1 MGNSVAEVTENQERE
16 AEAETDTKT
25 ANSSEKVHRSRSGFW
40 LAVIVFLVIL
50 SIVGIGL
57 FLFAQ
62 LRQQQETL
70 GGEVSK
76 GDMQLFELTKQISGY
91 QTQIAAIQSHLTTIE
106 SDLKAKDR
114 LINESLTEFSQLQ
127 SEKLEAI
134 RTDLNTRIQQVQRQ
148 LGKTRG
154 DWLIADAE
162 YLLSVANQRLQLTGD
177 VETAREALQA
187 ADQRLRESGDAAAYK
202 VREQIAKEI
211 AELGKVQLLD
221 IVGVYSSIR
230 TLETEIGK
238 LSLIKPYSGKPLTPS
253 EEIHDH
259 AQHTDEEH
267 DLLSKALKSLQGVV
281 TVRHTDQPITEII
294 TPEEAQFTRQQL
306 RVKLEMIKIG
316 LVQQNEVLYKA
327 SIADAKEWVAEN
339 FTSNS
344 IARNFV
350 AELDKLEAISLHSQY
365 PDISHSLKMLRDIT
379 KLRIETDKALSA
391 PEPS

>member
-1 MGNSVAEVTENQERE
+1 MGNSVAEVTENQERK

-25 ANSSEKVHRSRSGFW
+25 ANSSEKMHRSRSGFW

-76 GDMQLFELTKQISGY
+76 GDMQLLELTKQISGY
-91 QTQIAAIQSHLTTIE
+91 QAQIAAIQSHLTAIE
-106 SDLKAKDR
+106 SDLKGKDR
-114 LINESLTEFSQLQ
+114 LIQESLTEFSQLQ
-127 SEKLEAI
+127 SEKLEAM

-154 DWLIADAE
+154 DWLVADAE

-177 VETAREALQA
+177 VQTALEALQA

-211 AELGKVQLLD
+211 AELAKVQLLD
-221 IVGVYSSIR
+221 IVGIYSSIR

-238 LSLIKPYSGKPLTPS
+238 LSLIKPYVGKPLTPS

-259 AQHTDEEH
+259 AEHTDEEH

-281 TVRHTDQPITEII
+281 TVRHADQPITEII

-327 SIADAKEWVAEN
+327 SIADAKEWVAEH

-350 AELDKLEAISLHSQY
+350 AELEKLEAISLHSQY
-365 PDISHSLKMLRDIT
+365 PDISRSLKMLRDIT

-391 PEPS
+391 PDPS

>member
-1 MGNSVAEVTENQERE
+1 MAELTENQEQE
-16 AEAETDTKT
+16 KET
-25 ANSSEKVHRSRSGFW
+25 ANVYEKVHRSRSGFW
-40 LAVIVFLVIL
+40 LAIIVFLVIL

-57 FLFAQ
+57 FLFSQ

-70 GGEVSK
+70 GGEVNK
-76 GDMQLFELTKQISGY
+76 GDLQLLELTKQISGY

-106 SDLKAKDR
+106 TELKGQDSQVDKT
-114 LINESLTEFSQLQ
+114 LEEFSQLQ
-127 SEKLEAI
+127 AEKLEAM
-134 RTDLNTRIQQVQRQ
+134 RTDFNTRLQQVQRQ

-177 VETAREALQA
+177 VNTAREALEA

-211 AELGKVQLLD
+211 TELAKIKLVD
-221 IVGVYSSIR
+221 IVGIYSTIR
-230 TLETEIGK
+230 MLEGEIGK
-238 LSLIKPYSGKPLTPS
+238 LSLIKPYAGKPLTPS

-259 AQHTDEEH
+259 TEDTGEEH
-267 DLLSKALKSLQGVV
+267 DLLAKALKSLEGIV
-281 TVRHTDQPITEII
+281 TVRHTDQAITEII
-294 TPEEAQFTRQQL
+294 TPEEAKFTRQQL

-316 LVQQNEVLYKA
+316 LVQQNDVLFKA
-327 SIADAKEWVAEN
+327 SISDAKEWVSEN
-339 FTSNS
+339 FTKNS
-344 IARNFV
+344 VARDFFV
-350 AELDKLEAISLHSQY
+350 ELDKLENISLHNQF
-365 PDISHSLKMLRDIT
+365 PDISQSLKLLRDIT